1 VQQDRPEKQESGP
14 RVSVVDVKFRTAGKI
29 YQYDAG
35 SLPLQPGDRVVV
47 QGEGGTNL
55 GTVAASLRMVP
66 AQAIKPKA
74 LPRVVKNADPRDIAR
89 EEANLRRGNE
99 AQRLCVRFIRE
110 RNLPMKV
117 VKAECLFDGS
127 KIIMYFFA
135 EDRVDFREL
144 VRDLAQALHTRIE
157 MKQIGPRDETKVVGG
172 VGPCGLETCCASWL
186 RDFSAVSVKMA
197 KEQGIS
203 LNPTKL
209 AGMCRRLKCCLRYEY
224 ENYRKA
230 GRKLPVETPVER
242 VETDTTTHFDSV
254 ASKPDDQSE
263 EKEPQAEPDL
273 GEINSGKAD

>member
-1 VQQDRPEKQESGP
+1 VQGHFEKKDNTP

-35 SLPLQPGDRVVV
+35 SLPLQPGDRVIV

-55 GTVAASLRMVP
+55 GTVAAPLRMVP
-66 AQAIKPKA
+66 TQSLKPKG
-74 LPRVVKNADPRDIAR
+74 LPRVVKKADPRDIAR

-99 AQRLCVRFIRE
+99 AQRLCVRRIRE
-110 RNLPMKV
+110 RDLTMKV
-117 VKAECLFDGS
+117 VKAECLYDGS
-127 KIIMYFFA
+127 KIIIYFFA

-144 VRDLAQALHTRIE
+144 VRDLAQSLHTRIE

-172 VGPCGLETCCASWL
+172 VGPCGLEICCASWL
-186 RDFSAVSVKMA
+186 REFSAVSVKMA

-224 ENYRKA
+224 DSYRKA
-230 GRKLPVETPVER
+230 GRKSPAESAVER
-242 VETDTTTHFDSV
+242 IDEGTATQ
-254 ASKPDDQSE
+254 PDIVSLDPVDRHE
-263 EKEPQAEPDL
+263 EKGPQAGPDL
-273 GEINSGKAD
+273 EGIDTEKAR

>member
-1 VQQDRPEKQESGP
+1 VQAQSEKKENTP
-14 RVSVVDVKFRTAGKI
+14 RVAVVDVKFRTAGKI

-35 SLPLQPGDRVVV
+35 SLPLQPGDRVIV

-55 GTVAASLRMVP
+55 GTVATSPRMVP
-66 AQAIKPKA
+66 AQSLKPKG
-74 LPRVVKNADPRDIAR
+74 LPRVVKKADPRDIAR

-99 AQRLCVRFIRE
+99 AQRLCARCIRE
-110 RNLPMKV
+110 RDLTMKV

-127 KIIMYFFA
+127 KIIIYFFA

-230 GRKLPVETPVER
+230 GRKSPAESPVER
-242 VETDTTTHFDSV
+242 VEADTATQLEPV
-254 ASKPDDQSE
+254 ASKPDDHQE

-273 GEINSGKAD
+273 QEITTGKAP